1 MDSERVVMLGILLMN
16 TGTPDEPTPEAIR
29 PYLKE
34 FLSDRNVVDMPAFLW
49 QPILN
54 LFVLPNRPKKTAARY
69 QAFWTPQ
76 GSPFLLESQKQCEEL
91 ERRIGELLGETVAV
105 RLGMRYG
112 NPSIEAGLH
121 ELRDAGADRIVGLPL
136 YPQHTRACA
145 GTCHEEFCRQ
155 MGRIAPGDD
164 QWTFIDE
171 YWSAPGYIEALAKS
185 VLRSWLPRALSS
197 SKLVVSFH
205 SVPVSFAKRGDTY
218 VETTRKTAER
228 LAGVL
233 GMDDEDVLVTYQSRF
248 DNRKWQGPMLVPELE
263 RLACDGVDDVAVVC
277 PGFAVDCIE
286 TSFEVAEEAADAY
299 YAAARAAGL
308 ADAHF
313 TYIPALGADDA
324 CMDALAHLVARY
336 S

>member
-1 MDSERVVMLGILLMN
+1 MLGILLMN

-34 FLSDRNVVDMPAFLW
+34 FLSDRNVVDMPPFLW
-49 QPILN
+49 RPILS

-69 QAFWTPQ
+69 QAFWTPE
-76 GSPFLLESQKQCEEL
+76 GSPFLLGSQKQCEEL
-91 ERRIGELLGETVAV
+91 ERRIGELLGEPVAV

-112 NPSIEAGLH
+112 NPSIEAGLR
-121 ELRDAGADRIVGLPL
+121 ELREAGAGRIVGLPL

-145 GTCHEEFCRQ
+145 GTCYEEFRRQ
-155 MGRIAPGDD
+155 MGSIAPGDD
-164 QWTFIDE
+164 RWAFIDE
-171 YWSAPGYIEALAKS
+171 YWNAPGYIEALAKS
-185 VLRSWLPRALSS
+185 VLRSWLPRALAS

-218 VETTRKTAER
+218 VEATRKTAQR
-228 LAGVL
+228 LAKVL
-233 GMDDEDVLVTYQSRF
+233 GMDDEGVLVTYQSRF

-263 RLACDGVDDVAVVC
+263 RLAREGVDDVAVVC

-286 TSFEVAEEAADAY
+286 TSFEVGEEAADAY

-308 ADAHF
+308 DGACF

-324 CMDALAHLVARY
+324 CMDALSHLVARC

>member
-1 MDSERVVMLGILLMN
+1 MLGILLMN
-16 TGTPDEPTPEAIR
+16 TGTPDDPTPEAIR

-69 QAFWTPQ
+69 QAFWTSQ

-91 ERRIGELLGETVAV
+91 ERRIGELLGEPVAV

-145 GTCHEEFCRQ
+145 GTCYEEFRRQ
-155 MGRIAPGDD
+155 MGSIAPGDD
-164 QWTFIDE
+164 RWAFIDE
-171 YWSAPGYIEALAKS
+171 YWNAPGYIEALAKS
-185 VLRSWLPRALSS
+185 VLRSWLPRALAS

-218 VETTRKTAER
+218 VEATRKTAQR
-228 LAGVL
+228 LAKVL
-233 GMDDEDVLVTYQSRF
+233 GMDDEGVLVTYQSRF

-263 RLACDGVDDVAVVC
+263 RLAREGVDDVAVVC

-286 TSFEVAEEAADAY
+286 TSFEVGEEAADAY

-308 ADAHF
+308 DGACF

-324 CMDALAHLVARY
+324 CMDALSHLVARC